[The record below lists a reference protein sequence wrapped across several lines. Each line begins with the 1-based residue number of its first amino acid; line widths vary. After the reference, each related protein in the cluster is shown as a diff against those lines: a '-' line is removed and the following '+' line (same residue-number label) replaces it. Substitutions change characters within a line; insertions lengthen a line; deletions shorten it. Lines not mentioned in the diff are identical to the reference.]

1 LERTEHIAEHMLAQF
16 VTFGLYSPMT
26 ITVQCAAAGGEQAA
40 LTVPAGASLDDAAQ
54 VFNTAA
60 AVSRGSGA
68 EVLVRFE

>member
-1 LERTEHIAEHMLAQF
+1 MLAQF

-60 AVSRGSGA
+60 AVSRGSEA